1 MWFVFQISKSPKEKR
16 ITLSEKK
23 PPLTGFAGWNK
34 GNCLHNV
41 QFSITILS
49 LFLGNPVWP
58 GTELTVNTCDNL
70 DWLRAFGTH
79 LWYLTSPAAS
89 ISDALNLYEEA
100 FQKETTQFGAY
111 AKAPCPTYIVE
122 NTTNDSSAE
131 DIFDIRFH
139 LLKLY
144 GNKAHKIESIV
155 VPKTYTDQPLDNK
168 LGWLVSNRYHLRI
181 FQQLPHQTLG

>member
-1 MWFVFQISKSPKEKR
+1 MARYR
-16 ITLSEKK
+16 INSQYLWQPRLVTRKFYFMNILFYSI
-23 PPLTGFAGWNK
+23 
-34 GNCLHNV
+34 CDR
-41 QFSITILS
+41 FSYQY
-49 LFLGNPVWP
+49 LFSGNPVWP

-111 AKAPCPTYIVE
+111 AKAPCPSYIVE
-122 NTTNDSSAE
+122 NTTATNDSSAE

-155 VPKTYTDQPLDNK
+155 VPKTYTNQPLDNK
-168 LGWLVSNRYHLRI
+168 LGWLVSECFN
-181 FQQLPHQTLG
+181 

>member
-1 MWFVFQISKSPKEKR
+1 MSNY
-16 ITLSEKK
+16 L
-23 PPLTGFAGWNK
+23 
-34 GNCLHNV
+34 
-41 QFSITILS
+41 FS
-49 LFLGNPVWP
+49 GNPVWP

-155 VPKTYTDQPLDNK
+155 VPKTYTNQPLDNK
-168 LGWLVSNRYHLRI
+168 LGWLVSKCFNYRTRAIISRVLFI
-181 FQQLPHQTLG
+181 FYPIFEDHFFVFKEVFQKILSLCMVSI

>member
-1 MWFVFQISKSPKEKR
+1 MQVEKKGIACIILQIS
-16 ITLSEKK
+16 ITRL
-23 PPLTGFAGWNK
+23 F
-34 GNCLHNV
+34 
-41 QFSITILS
+41 F
-49 LFLGNPVWP
+49 FLGNPVWP

-122 NTTNDSSAE
+122 NTTATND

-155 VPKTYTDQPLDNK
+155 VPKTYTNQPLDNK
-168 LGWLVSNRYHLRI
+168 LGWLVSKCFNLLV
-181 FQQLPHQTLG
+181 FQQICRRSY

>member
-1 MWFVFQISKSPKEKR
+1 MQVERELPASCTDFNNNVIS
-16 ITLSEKK
+16 
-23 PPLTGFAGWNK
+23 
-34 GNCLHNV
+34 
-41 QFSITILS
+41 
-49 LFLGNPVWP
+49 FLGNPVWP

-122 NTTNDSSAE
+122 NTTATNDSSAE

-155 VPKTYTDQPLDNK
+155 VPKTYTNQPLDNK
-168 LGWLVSNRYHLRI
+168 LGWLVSKCFNYI
-181 FQQLPHQTLG
+181 VFQQICRRF

>member
-1 MWFVFQISKSPKEKR
+1 MYLHCDPEKLVNRVEVFTGLAANRVCRLKQRK
-16 ITLSEKK
+16 L
-23 PPLTGFAGWNK
+23 PPLCIDFSN
-34 GNCLHNV
+34 NV
-41 QFSITILS
+41 IS
-49 LFLGNPVWP
+49 FLGNPVWP

-111 AKAPCPTYIVE
+111 AKAPCPNYIVE
-122 NTTNDSSAE
+122 DTTATNDSSAE

-155 VPKTYTDQPLDNK
+155 VPKTYTNQPLDNK
-168 LGWLVSNRYHLRI
+168 LGWLVSKYFN
-181 FQQLPHQTLG
+181 